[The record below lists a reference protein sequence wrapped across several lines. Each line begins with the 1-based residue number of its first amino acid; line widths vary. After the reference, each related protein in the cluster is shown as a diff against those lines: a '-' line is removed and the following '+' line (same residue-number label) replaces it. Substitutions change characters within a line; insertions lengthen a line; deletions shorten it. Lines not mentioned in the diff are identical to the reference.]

1 MMNTK
6 YPGIIEFGIST
17 LPAQVESIWR
27 EAGWVLKDTHIVDGR
42 HLVLVFFVDHASTIM
57 GTQVPR
63 EITKYVDS
71 EEHAPYCAK
80 NLKLATLRHYRE
92 CHQDLEGT
100 GDTME
105 GRSTNKSNFD
115 DFLKRHNVKSALQGA
130 EHITTEVTYKTED
143 TSLIYCASR
152 KNDLASQYKQW
163 PVVSIIRDVPRFAV
177 LLGAEFARQRDPS
190 RHATV
195 TGLEQLVSTA
205 IESSEL
211 DSVVHVHHGAVVYN
225 DNAGEVLFKKFPE
238 HARSLAMRF
247 FKGKAF
253 EDQQEYRFVLSAP
266 GRRPVQDEFFLR
278 ITPDLRRMFEKA

>member
-1 MMNTK
+1 MLNTK
-6 YPGIIEFGIST
+6 HPEIIEISISK
-17 LPAQVESIWR
+17 LPSLWQ
-27 EAGWVLKDTHIVDGR
+27 EAGWILKSTHIVDGR
-42 HLVLVFFVDHASTIM
+42 HLIYAFFVDHASAIIKS
-57 GTQVPR
+57 QVPR

-80 NLKLATLRHYRE
+80 DLKLATLRHYRE

-130 EHITTEVTYKTED
+130 EHIETEVTYETED
-143 TSLIYCASR
+143 VSLIYCASR
-152 KNDLASQYKQW
+152 KNDLSSKYKQW

-190 RHATV
+190 HHATV
-195 TGLEQLVSTA
+195 TGF
-205 IESSEL
+205 ESLASVATKFSKL
-211 DSVVHVHHGAVVYN
+211 DSVVHVYHGPVVYN
-225 DNAGEVLFKKFPE
+225 DNAGEILFKKFPE
-238 HARSLAMRF
+238 HARSLAMHF

-253 EDQQEYRFVLSAP
+253 EDQQEYRFVLYAP
-266 GRRPVQDEFFLR
+266 GGRPVQDEFFLR
-278 ITPDLRRMFEKA
+278 INPDLRRMFEKA